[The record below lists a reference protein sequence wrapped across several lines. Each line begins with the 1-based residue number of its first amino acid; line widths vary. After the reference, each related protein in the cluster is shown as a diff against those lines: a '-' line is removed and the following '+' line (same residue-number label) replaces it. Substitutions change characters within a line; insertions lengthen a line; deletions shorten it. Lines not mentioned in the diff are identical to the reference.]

1 MPIFSTPASRSLRT
15 PTLKEQDLTPS
26 FTVELGRLGQEAKR
40 GPCEGLSPFR
50 LWSPPQLTLQERKD
64 MPWKL
69 TPLLLFLGW
78 MTSVCSARTRT
89 DLLNVCMDAKH
100 HKAEP
105 GPEDKLHNQV
115 RMECGSGLGGGLFR
129 QGRGS
134 QGGGGGVEGSSP
146 SIIHSHPELPL
157 WEKMK
162 AGWGAVDVIS
172 EVACSE

>member
-1 MPIFSTPASRSLRT
+1 MAWQMT
-15 PTLKEQDLTPS
+15 Q
-26 FTVELGRLGQEAKR
+26 
-40 GPCEGLSPFR
+40 
-50 LWSPPQLTLQERKD
+50 
-64 MPWKL
+64 
-69 TPLLLFLGW
+69 LLLLALVAAAWGAQVPV
-78 MTSVCSARTRT
+78 TPRART

-146 SIIHSHPELPL
+146 STTHTHPELLL
-157 WEKMK
+157 WEKMQ
-162 AGWGAVDVIS
+162 AGWGYS
-172 EVACSE
+172 